1 MLKLAQAYNTEKLRN
16 TEYEKALKN
25 AHIDLANM
33 KVVEDELKATERTH
47 KEKAE
52 NLLKMQEQVKKN
64 DSYRETV
71 KKQEVVI
78 AKLEHILEKV
88 MGDNQKAVDGAAEL
102 EKLKI
107 DIKGLQGQV
116 QAASFGPNLEN
127 SELERI
133 RREV

>member
-33 KVVEDELKATERTH
+33 KVVEGELKATELTH